1 MGYVFDLAC
10 SGLTL
15 VSSLLHWMWIGSEQ
29 MVLFYNTPVFS
40 FHFSILCWHVRTWV
54 PKNYSF
60 SFQITFKR
68 SKLTPQSLC
77 MHFILFSWVVSMWV
91 IKFIMVLVFYL
102 AVSGKI
108 QVYLE
113 YHLLS
118 SIFILFL
125 IWRVP
130 IPKYQQVIILKVY
143 VFWSKSF
150 SAWVH
155 SSFYVD

>member
-1 MGYVFDLAC
+1 MDYVFDLAC

-15 VSSLLHWMWIGSEQ
+15 VSSLLHWMWLGSEQ

-77 MHFILFSWVVSMWV
+77 MHFILFSWVLSMWV
-91 IKFIMVLVFYL
+91 IKFIMVLVVFYL
-102 AVSGKI
+102 AEWENPSISWISCTKLKQYLYPFPDMKGPDPQVSASNYSKGAC
-108 QVYLE
+108 
-113 YHLLS
+113 
-118 SIFILFL
+118 FL
-125 IWRVP
+125 V
-130 IPKYQQVIILKVY
+130 
-143 VFWSKSF
+143 
-150 SAWVH
+150 
-155 SSFYVD
+155 